1 MICRK
6 VKKMASD
13 ISLKD
18 IIAPHFWNI
27 FNNLKVHN
35 VIYGGRGS
43 TKTSM
48 IALNIVFN
56 CISDDDCSA
65 VILRR
70 YQNLL
75 RNSVYKEIKK
85 ACKRLG
91 LVEKVDYYAYV
102 SPMQIVFANGN
113 TIYFASGDDY
123 EAVKGMTDENKSI
136 KKVWFE
142 ELTGW
147 DNADEIDQIIATF
160 TRGNSTY
167 FNAFYSYNPPKNR
180 FHWVN
185 LWKESKLLRDDYLFS
200 ESDYRTV
207 PKNWLGPIFIDEAE
221 RLKKYDEKRYRWIYL
236 GEVIGIEGLI
246 YNPDL
251 LVIENP
257 NYIEENK
264 LRILYVDFAIDC
276 GHQTSATSCGAYGY
290 ATDGRWY
297 RLDTYYYSPHEKTR
311 KKAPSEL
318 AQDLFDF
325 RNYICKKYNTIV
337 DTETI
342 DSAEGALRN
351 QYFAMF
357 GIKLTP
363 VNKGKDKEELI
374 EYSQDFLDTGKYVI
388 LNTPNNWI
396 HIKEMKNYMWVKDSV
411 EKGKPVPDKEEKEL
425 TGETYYNTHTNDY
438 SYYYAEHSCDDFQYY
453 VKNNLQKLG
462 LEA

>member
-1 MICRK
+1 
-6 VKKMASD
+6 MASD

-147 DNADEIDQIIATF
+147 DDADEIDQIIATF

-251 LVIENP
+251 LIIEKP

-264 LRILYVDFAIDC
+264 LRILYVDFAIDV

-318 AQDLFDF
+318 AQDIFDF

-425 TGETYYNTHTNDY
+425 VGETYYNTHTNDY

>member
-1 MICRK
+1 
-6 VKKMASD
+6 MASD

-147 DNADEIDQIIATF
+147 DDADEIDQIIATF

-207 PKNWLGPIFIDEAE
+207 PKNWLGPIFIEEAE
-221 RLKKYDEKRYRWIYL
+221 RLKQYDEKSYRWIYL

-251 LVIENP
+251 LIIEKP

-411 EKGKPVPDKEEKEL
+411 EKGKPMPDKEEKEL
-425 TGETYYNTHTNDY
+425 VGETYYNTHTNDY

>member
-1 MICRK
+1 M
-6 VKKMASD
+6 MTND

-27 FNNLKVHN
+27 FNNLKIHN

-65 VILRR
+65 VVLRR

-91 LVEKVDYYAYV
+91 LVEKSDYFAYI
-102 SPMQIVFANGN
+102 SPMQIVFSNGN

-147 DNADEIDQIIATF
+147 DDSDEIDQIIATF
-160 TRGNSTY
+160 TRGNNTY

-185 LWKESKLLRDDYLFS
+185 LWKESKLQRDDYLFS

-207 PKNWLGPIFIDEAE
+207 PNEWLGPIFIGEAE

-251 LVIENP
+251 FILEKP

-297 RLDTYYYSPHEKTR
+297 RLDTYYYSPHEKSR

-318 AQDLFDF
+318 AQDIFDF

-396 HIKEMKNYMWVKDSV
+396 HIKEMKNYMWMKDSV

-438 SYYYAEHSCDDFQYY
+438 SYYYAEHSCDDFQYF

>member
-1 MICRK
+1 MNIKIREI
-6 VKKMASD
+6 
-13 ISLKD
+13 IS
-18 IIAPHFWNI
+18 PSFWNI
-27 FNNLKVHN
+27 FNSKSSYMILQ
-35 VIYGGRGS
+35 GGRGS
-43 TKTSM
+43 TKTSL
-48 IALNIVFN
+48 ASLKIVYH
-56 CISDDDCSA
+56 CISEENCS
-65 VILRR
+65 VIILRK
-70 YQNLL
+70 YQNTL
-75 RNSVYKEIKK
+75 RNSVFKEIKK
-85 ACKRLG
+85 ASSRLG
-91 LVEKVDYYAYV
+91 LTDGVDYIANV
-102 SPMQIVFANGN
+102 SPMKITFFNGN
-113 TIYFASGDDY
+113 SIYFAGTDDIEKLKGFIDESRPIKILWIE
-123 EAVKGMTDENKSI
+123 EASEFENDDD
-136 KKVWFE
+136 FQQ
-142 ELTGW
+142 
-147 DNADEIDQIIATF
+147 AIATF
-160 TRGNSTY
+160 SRGNNDY
-167 FNAFYSYNPPKNR
+167 FISMFSYNPPKNKYS
-180 FHWVN
+180 FINIWAD
-185 LWKESKLLRDDYLFS
+185 KMKLRDDVLFS
-200 ESDYRTV
+200 HTDYRTV
-207 PKNWLGPIFIDEAE
+207 PEKWLGKKFIEEAE
-221 RLKKYDEKRYRWIYL
+221 RLKQYDEKRYRWIYL

-251 LVIENP
+251 FIIENP
-257 NYIEENK
+257 NYIEEKK
-264 LRILYVDFAIDC
+264 LKILYVDFAIDC

-297 RLDTYYYSPHEKTR
+297 RLDTYYYSPHEKSR

-318 AQDLFDF
+318 AQDIFNF
-325 RNYICKKYNTIV
+325 RTYILKKYKTIC

-388 LNTPNNWI
+388 LNVPNNWI

>member
-91 LVEKVDYYAYV
+91 LVEKVDYCAYV

-147 DNADEIDQIIATF
+147 DDADEIDQIIATF

-207 PKNWLGPIFIDEAE
+207 PKNWLGPIFIEEAE

-251 LVIENP
+251 FIIENP